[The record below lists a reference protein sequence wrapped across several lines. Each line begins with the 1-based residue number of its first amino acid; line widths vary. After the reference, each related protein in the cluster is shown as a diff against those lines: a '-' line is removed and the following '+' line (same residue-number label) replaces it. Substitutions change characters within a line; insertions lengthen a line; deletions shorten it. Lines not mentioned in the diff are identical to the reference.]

1 MEKVCRFDRSEVSGD
16 AVLTEEGYIR
26 ATAIVTRTGIFLY
39 NNPDGTL
46 RRELRHPSDVWDE
59 DSISSMSLIP
69 VTNNHPDNK
78 LVNSK
83 NFKELAIGFTGET
96 IKKDGDFILATLVIT
111 DHDGV
116 DYVKNQGRKQL
127 SLGYTVDLHQDDGI
141 YKGERYDYRQKNIR
155 YNHLAIVEKARA
167 GADARI
173 ALDSMDTVEIL
184 LKKEDQMAK
193 RKIKIDQDEMMVEPE
208 IGDYIDRLQMDVKNL
223 QDERN
228 RVEMELS
235 RMREELEKAFAERDS
250 MQAKM
255 DDPALKV
262 PMGTVSM
269 DSIAFQ
275 SAVKERVRVIT
286 TAEQTLDKS
295 KRQNLDSMST
305 SDIKKAVITQ
315 CRKTICLDGKSV
327 AYVDAM
333 FDTILDD
340 RLKSAVNVD
349 NVEFLTE
356 NKNLDSQSTTM
367 SARDKMI
374 STQKDMHKNKG

>member
-59 DSISSMSLIP
+59 ESISSMSLIP
-69 VTNNHPDNK
+69 VTNNHPNNK

-127 SLGYTVDLHQDDGI
+127 SLGYTVDLHQDDGV

-262 PMGTVSM
+262 PVGTVSM
-269 DSIAFQ
+269 DSMAFQ

-305 SDIKKAVITQ
+305 LDIKKAVISQ
-315 CRKTICLDGKSV
+315 CRKTISLDGKSF

>member
-59 DSISSMSLIP
+59 ESISSMSLIP

-127 SLGYTVDLHQDDGI
+127 SLGYTVDLHPDDGV

-193 RKIKIDQDEMMVEPE
+193 RKIKIDEDEMMVEPE

-269 DSIAFQ
+269 DSMAFQ